1 MTDTTKNNRL
11 NIMAGIIA
19 EPIKAMAKAGIAY
32 GKKKELM
39 IAALDTLR
47 DKHEINLI
55 WSDFISPF
63 DNGGVKL
70 KKVQNS
76 TSSPEQWTLIKA
88 CFAMAMNQTE
98 QGLVTFDLK
107 AYQKEL
113 GLTLA
118 ATKGETAKAKSYR
131 SKARNKTAA
140 NQKLNSQITDFKN
153 LIKPTKESDDTLQD
167 KLVKRSDS
175 FIKVFS
181 DDAYKS
187 LVGNNKTV
195 WLSDYTKLM
204 AKIGIVVK

>member
-1 MTDTTKNNRL
+1 MTDTTNNHLATIRSV
-11 NIMAGIIA
+11 IA

-39 IAALDTLR
+39 LTALDTLSSEH
-47 DKHEINLI
+47 DINLI
-55 WSDFISPF
+55 WSDFVSPF

-76 TSSPEQWTLIKA
+76 TSSPEQWAMIKA

-98 QGLVTFDLK
+98 QVLVTFDLK

-113 GLTLA
+113 SLTNA
-118 ATKGETAKAKSYR
+118 ATKGETAKARSYR
-131 SKARNKTAA
+131 MKARNKKAA
-140 NQKLNSQITDFKN
+140 NQKLNSQINDFKG
-153 LIKPTKESDDTLQD
+153 LIKTTTPSDDTLHD

-181 DDAYKS
+181 DDDYKS